1 MPHVKLNLYATLR
14 QYSGGSPSVEVDIE
28 PGITIEQLLAQLGVP
43 PEQARILFVNNRH
56 ARLSDTLQGD
66 ETVAV
71 FPAVG
76 GG

>member
-1 MPHVKLNLYATLR
+1 MPQVKLNLYATLR

-28 PGITIEQLLAQLGVP
+28 PGTTIEQLLAQLDIP
-43 PEQARILFVNNRH
+43 SEKTRILFVNSRH
-56 ARLSDTLQGD
+56 ARLSDTLQGG
-66 ETVAV
+66 ETVGV